1 MQRID
6 PSPRNQDP
14 IISNQNQTM
23 NKPIQVILVD
33 DHKLIRES
41 WKMLLQKN
49 ASIEVLLDCDTA
61 SLSIELTKSLSPDL
75 ILIDLN
81 MTPQNGLNLAKKI
94 REKLPNLKVIGLSVN
109 NQVNYANKMM
119 ELGAMGYLTKTSS
132 LEEIIRGIKEVHK
145 GNTFICDEIKKNM
158 RPPDTF

>member
-1 MQRID
+1 
-6 PSPRNQDP
+6 
-14 IISNQNQTM
+14 M

-61 SLSIELTKSLSPDL
+61 SLSIELSKSLSPDL

-158 RPPDTF
+158 RPPDTL